1 MDTYSFILE
10 ILEFVVDGISS
21 CFVKIGETAIAQG
34 ILHCISIALW
44 FPNQGNG
51 FGYLSWK
58 TANDQV
64 QDLFVYHFKYNHYK
78 RWEKKTYTECN
89 SCIIFNRST
98 KALLLGTIKII
109 YQ

>member
-21 CFVKIGETAIAQG
+21 CFTKIGETAIAQG
-34 ILHCISIALW
+34 ILHCISTALW

-64 QDLFVYHFKYNHYK
+64 QDLFLSIILSIIITKGGRK
-78 RWEKKTYTECN
+78 RHTQN
-89 SCIIFNRST
+89 AIL
-98 KALLLGTIKII
+98 A
-109 YQ
+109 